1 MRSTRRALVVL
12 LATLLSGATVAAC
25 VSSSTHDLNSGATVV
40 VRHDS
45 AVLARFALSQLR
57 RLPQVVIATPQSRGA
72 QIQQGPTVRSVLNAA
87 GAAGAERVR
96 VEGRDPAQTLTAAEL
111 TEQVILNITKRHTL
125 KLAGTT
131 LDAGRWVRDV
141 STLVVNP

>member
-1 MRSTRRALVVL
+1 MCFTRPGLVVL
-12 LATLLSGATVAAC
+12 LATLLWGATVEAC
-25 VSSSTHDLNSGATVV
+25 VSSSTDDGGSAASVV
-40 VRHDS
+40 VSHNS

-72 QIQQGPTVRSVLNAA
+72 QTQEGPTVRSVLNAA
-87 GAAGAERVR
+87 GAAVVERVR

-111 TEQVILNITKRHTL
+111 SDPVILNITKRHTL

-131 LDAGRWVRDV
+131 LDTGRWVRDV
-141 STLVVNP
+141 TALVVNP